1 MINLYII
8 FTSSSLLF
16 QIFIMTYIN
25 DQIMYDSDS
34 DSDNLPGPEVYE
46 MEVG

>member
-16 QIFIMTYIN
+16 QIFNMTYIN

-34 DSDNLPGPEVYE
+34 DSDTLLDPEVYE
-46 MEVG
+46 LEVG